1 MKSYCPFF
9 VLLLIGLQL
18 LPEAAFA
25 YGTRHATAELVVGT
39 VTAYTSRPDAVTA
52 SGALPFDGL
61 LACPRKYPMG
71 TLFKI
76 EGKLYECRD
85 RLSRKYEDRF
95 DIWKSTAIAARL
107 FGKRRLLILAMI
119 PAKKPTLIASG
130 LNVRLARY

>member
-1 MKSYCPFF
+1 
-9 VLLLIGLQL
+9 
-18 LPEAAFA
+18 LPIFRFSSHWFSTAS
-25 YGTRHATAELVVGT
+25 GSGICLWHHACNTELFVGT
-39 VTAYTSRPDAVTA
+39 VTAYTSRPNAVTA

-61 LACPRKYPMG
+61 LACPRKYPLG

-76 EGKLYECRD
+76 GGKLYECRD

-95 DIWKSTAIAARL
+95 DIWKPTAIAARL
-107 FGKRRLLILAMI
+107 FGKRRFLILAVI

>member
-1 MKSYCPFF
+1 MKSYCRLFAF
-9 VLLLIGLQL
+9 LVLVFQLI
-18 LPEAAFA
+18 PEAAFA
-25 YGTRHATAELVVGT
+25 YGTRHATTELILGT

-52 SGALPFDGL
+52 SGAFPFEGL
-61 LACPRKYPMG
+61 LACPRKYPLG

-95 DIWKSTAIAARL
+95 DIWKPTAIAARL

-119 PAKKPTLIASG
+119 PARKPTLIARG
-130 LNVRLARY
+130 TNLRLARY